1 MNLRLIEIILPGENA
16 TRIIDQ
22 LKNEEI
28 LDYWRE
34 EVFKDEVII
43 KVLLDANKTES
54 LMDKLEKKFSND
66 KRFRMVSIEVKTT
79 IPRPDDPEN
88 STKQNIG
95 RLRVSRDELYTSASN
110 SVELNY
116 VYFIMIVLSTVIAA
130 IGLYKNSVALII
142 GSMVI
147 APLLSPNIAISL
159 ATVIGDYELEKKGFI
174 AFFLGAGLSLVLS
187 ILLGLIF
194 PLDLQFEE
202 VKSRTS
208 LNYPDLIVAIASG
221 VAGTLAFT
229 TGEMMG
235 VVGVM
240 VAIALLPPLV
250 NAGMLLGNGHWL
262 SSLGSFLLF
271 TANFASLNLAGVLT
285 FLLQGVRSGNWW
297 EEKKA
302 RKHRKKVIIL
312 WIILIL
318 LLAIA
323 IFWKIN
329 PK

>member
-1 MNLRLIEIILPGENA
+1 
-16 TRIIDQ
+16 
-22 LKNEEI
+22 
-28 LDYWRE
+28 
-34 EVFKDEVII
+34 
-43 KVLLDANKTES
+43 
-54 LMDKLEKKFSND
+54 
-66 KRFRMVSIEVKTT
+66 
-79 IPRPDDPEN
+79 PDDPEN

-130 IGLYKNSVALII
+130 IGLYKSSVALII

-159 ATVIGDYELEKKGFI
+159 ATVIGDFELEKKGFI

-221 VAGTLAFT
+221 VAGTLAF
-229 TGEMMG
+229 
-235 VVGVM
+235 
-240 VAIALLPPLV
+240 
-250 NAGMLLGNGHWL
+250 
-262 SSLGSFLLF
+262 
-271 TANFASLNLAGVLT
+271 
-285 FLLQGVRSGNWW
+285 
-297 EEKKA
+297 
-302 RKHRKKVIIL
+302 
-312 WIILIL
+312 
-318 LLAIA
+318 
-323 IFWKIN
+323 
-329 PK
+329 